1 MKSTFRMSIALVVL
15 MAGAALAR
23 AQGQP
28 VLVLSV
34 PSYNDLLADADFLGG
49 LVGRPGSSQMADGML
64 KMMTQGKGLA
74 GLDKAKPIEVVI
86 AIDNGVFM
94 PTICIPVTSAKDLAD
109 VVSSIQTG
117 QPAQTVDG
125 VIKLSEPPPAGDIY
139 IREQSGWAFVT
150 QSKDSPLPADPM
162 TMLAGLSPD
171 YDVAARA
178 FVQNIPEDMKKSWIE
193 KFKTFMQFAAQQ
205 HSGDDNPL
213 SALSRKN
220 MEAQTAQ
227 LEQLFEQ
234 ADQITV
240 GWKLDRAA
248 KNTHFDMTFTAKPGS
263 ELDQEMQVMAKAKT
277 NFAGFNKPDAAAT
290 FSICGINTQNKIDQT
305 VTAIEQAKEKM
316 DEAIDKDQNLQD
328 DNARGKVKAALGKL
342 IDVAEKTV
350 KTGKMD
356 GGGVV
361 LLGADKLQVAVGGYV
376 ADGPGF
382 ESAIKDLIEMAKGE
396 PDFNKAA
403 TVKLDLETYKEVK
416 FQEVTLKLP
425 EDADETAKK
434 IFGDTVEVY
443 VGVGPDSAYF
453 AFGKDSLTLVKSV
466 IDASAA
472 DPNKTVQPFKLSV
485 ALAPIFDF
493 AAWATP
499 DNPKAKMMAQAFDS
513 VKGKDHVL
521 VGAKLIPNGVT
532 YRLDVEDGVLEAVGQ
547 ASKAAMS
554 MQRGPR
560 GGAPGGNFGPA
571 N

>member
-1 MKSTFRMSIALVVL
+1 
-15 MAGAALAR
+15 
-23 AQGQP
+23 
-28 VLVLSV
+28 
-34 PSYNDLLADADFLGG
+34 
-49 LVGRPGSSQMADGML
+49 
-64 KMMTQGKGLA
+64 MTQGKGLA
-74 GLDKAKPIEVVI
+74 GLDKGRPIAVVVTL
-86 AIDNGVFM
+86 DNGEFA

-125 VIKLSEPPPAGDIY
+125 VIKLSEPPPAGDIF

-162 TMLAGLSPD
+162 TTLAGLSPD
-171 YDVAARA
+171 YDIAARV
-178 FVQNIPEDMKKSWIE
+178 FVQNIPEDMKKAWIE

-205 HSGDDNPL
+205 HQSDDNPL
-213 SALSRKN
+213 SSLSRKN

-240 GWKLDRAA
+240 GWKLDRTA

-263 ELDQEMQVMAKAKT
+263 QLDQEMQAMAQAKS

-290 FSICGINTQNKIDQT
+290 FNICGINTQPKIDQT
-305 VTAIEQAKEKM
+305 ITAIEQAKVKM

-361 LLGADKLQVAVGGYV
+361 LLGPDQLQVAVGGYL

-382 ESAIKDLIEMAKGE
+382 ESAIKDLIDMAKDE
-396 PDFNKAA
+396 PEFEKAA

-416 FQEVTLKLP
+416 FHQVTVKLP
-425 EDADETAKK
+425 EDAEESAKK
-434 IFGDTVEVY
+434 IFGDSVDVFI
-443 VGVGPDSAYF
+443 GIGPDSFYF
-453 AFGKDSLTLVKSV
+453 AFGKDSLTLTKSV

-472 DPNKTVQPFKLSV
+472 DPNKTVPPFKLSV

-521 VGAKLIPNGVT
+521 VGATLIPNGVT
-532 YRLDVEDGVLEAVGQ
+532 YRLDVEDGVLEAIGQ

-554 MQRGPR
+554 MRGGPR
-560 GGAPGGNFGPA
+560 AGGPPGGNFGPA